1 MEKKILNCSNHDV
14 LMVLL
19 DYLIRHQ
26 NAKDTLEGIL
36 GWWFPK
42 GYIVQKDAVQYA
54 IDFLISKN
62 WLTKYGTTNFQKIY
76 GINKKQ
82 LKEIKS
88 FHASFKGK
96 ANGNDMRDYQGVCDS
111 SLRKW

>member
-1 MEKKILNCSNHDV
+1 MALI
-14 LMVLL
+14 
-19 DYLIRHQ
+19 DYLIRHR

-42 GYIVQKDAVQYA
+42 GYVVQKDEVQYA

-62 WLTKYGTTNFQKIY
+62 WLTKHETTNFQKIY

-88 FHASFKGK
+88 FHASFKEK
-96 ANGNDMRDYQGVCDS
+96 ADGNGMRNYQGEYDS
-111 SLRKW
+111 SLRNGEKQILY

>member
-1 MEKKILNCSNHDV
+1 
-14 LMVLL
+14 MVLL
-19 DYLIRHQ
+19 DYLIRHW

-36 GWWFPK
+36 EWWFPK
-42 GYIVQKDAVQYA
+42 GYIVQKDEVQYA

-62 WLTKYGTTNFQKIY
+62 WLTKYEIANFQIIY
-76 GINKKQ
+76 GINKKH

-96 ANGNDMRDYQGVCDS
+96 MDGKDMRGYREVSDS
-111 SLRKW
+111 HLRK

>member
-1 MEKKILNCSNHDV
+1 MEEKILNCSNPEV
-14 LMVLL
+14 LRALL
-19 DYLIRHQ
+19 AYLIKHQ

-42 GYIVQKDAVQYA
+42 GYVVQKDEVQHA

-62 WLTKYGTTNFQKIY
+62 WLTKHETTNFQKIY

-96 ANGNDMRDYQGVCDS
+96 ADGNDMRDYQEVCDS
-111 SLRKW
+111 SLRR